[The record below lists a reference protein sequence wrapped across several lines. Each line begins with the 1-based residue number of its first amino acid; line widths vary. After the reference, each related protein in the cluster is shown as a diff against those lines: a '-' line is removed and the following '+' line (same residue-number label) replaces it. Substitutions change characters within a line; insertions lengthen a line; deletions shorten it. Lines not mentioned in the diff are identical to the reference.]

1 MKPQPV
7 LWARHSVA
15 CDLMKLNTLNIDDLL
30 RFMVKQEA
38 SDLHIK
44 PMRPPLIR
52 LNGKL
57 LPLKT
62 DPIPPEAI
70 PKILDAILTDRQRE
84 ILDTNCAVDFGYS
97 LPGVSRFRA
106 SVFQQRGTRSAVFRR
121 VPFDFPSL
129 EDWGLPPVLEEF
141 TKLPQGLVLIT
152 GPTGSGKSSA
162 LASLIRRISDSRLVH
177 IVTIE
182 DPIEFLLTD
191 NLAAVT
197 QREVGCDTP
206 SFDNALR
213 NVLRQDP
220 DVIMVGEMR
229 DQATMQT
236 VLTASETGHLV
247 FSTLHT
253 NSAIQTIDR
262 IIDSFPAAN
271 HRQIRQQLS
280 SVLQAVVSMKLVE
293 TADGD
298 SLTAAVEI
306 LIRSPR
312 VSKLILEGNLEALE
326 EEIESSVSYYRM
338 QSMNQSLAALVANR
352 KVALE
357 TALAV
362 STNPGDLDLI
372 LRKLLYAP
380 EDQQATEGEPMAEP
394 LSDFSK
400 IFELQEIKRLYDEL
414 QEGQSTALQERDEE
428 IARLKEMLA
437 EAQDATGPE
446 ANGDTAQLREENER
460 LAKQLTR
467 LHSEFESKLER
478 LNGRIRELSGAGAA
492 RNPVAAD
499 ADRKGFFRR

>member
-1 MKPQPV
+1 
-7 LWARHSVA
+7 
-15 CDLMKLNTLNIDDLL
+15 MKLNTLNIDDLL

-38 SDLHIK
+38 SDLHLK

-57 LPLKT
+57 LPLKS

-70 PKILDAILTDRQRE
+70 PKILDGILTDRQRE
-84 ILDTNCAVDFGYS
+84 ILDSNYAVDFGYS

-129 EDWGLPPVLEEF
+129 EDWGMPPVLEEF
-141 TKLPQGLVLIT
+141 TKLPQGLVVIT
-152 GPTGSGKSSA
+152 GPTGSGKSSTLAA
-162 LASLIRRISDSRLVH
+162 LMRRIADSRLVH

-191 NLAAVT
+191 NLGAVT

-206 SFDNALR
+206 GFDNALR

-229 DQATMQT
+229 DQLTMQT
-236 VLTASETGHLV
+236 VLTAAETGHLV

-253 NSAIQTIDR
+253 NSAVQTIDR

-280 SVLQAVVSMKLVE
+280 SVLQAVVSMKLIE
-293 TADGD
+293 TIEGDG
-298 SLTAAVEI
+298 LVAAVEI
-306 LIRSPR
+306 LVRSPR
-312 VSKLILEGNLEALE
+312 VSKLILDGNLEALA

-357 TALAV
+357 TALA
-362 STNPGDLDLI
+362 SSNNPGDLDLI
-372 LRKLLYAP
+372 LRKLLYASA
-380 EDQQATEGEPMAEP
+380 EQRVTEGEQMAEP

-400 IFELQEIKRLYDEL
+400 ILELQEIKRLYDEL
-414 QEGQSTALQERDEE
+414 QERQSSDLQERDEE
-428 IARLKEMLA
+428 IARLKEMLS
-437 EAQDATGPE
+437 EAQSAPE
-446 ANGDTAQLREENER
+446 PTDNGETTKLREENSR
-460 LAKQLTR
+460 LAKQLKL

-478 LNGRIRELSGAGAA
+478 LNSRIRELSGAGTTRTPA
-492 RNPVAAD
+492 AAD
-499 ADRKGFFRR
+499 SERKGFFRR